1 MLWILQMILLAFWWN
16 TSACTPARQ
25 RTVLKWNLSSEIH
38 QGRVTSGS
46 TKMGLETERR
56 RHMNVLH
63 KTFHGSR
70 FKAQRFQNSKR
81 SKAKFWI
88 PYPDSFATTSP
99 HLLSDCGFIKVRQ
112 SQQFQKVQPHMC
124 CHFSEF
130 KAAVFFY
137 PLLFRF
143 KFCIYF
149 RAFNKSHLPK
159 NKETNRFPQSVLF
172 VFKGKKKKKKKI
184 LVRHA

>member
-1 MLWILQMILLAFWWN
+1 
-16 TSACTPARQ
+16 
-25 RTVLKWNLSSEIH
+25 
-38 QGRVTSGS
+38 
-46 TKMGLETERR
+46 
-56 RHMNVLH
+56 MNVLH

-70 FKAQRFQNSKR
+70 FKAQRFQNSTR

-159 NKETNRFPQSVLF
+159 AGKTKKQTDSHKVFCLCLKE
-172 VFKGKKKKKKKI
+172 KKRRKKRYWSGMHK
-184 LVRHA
+184 